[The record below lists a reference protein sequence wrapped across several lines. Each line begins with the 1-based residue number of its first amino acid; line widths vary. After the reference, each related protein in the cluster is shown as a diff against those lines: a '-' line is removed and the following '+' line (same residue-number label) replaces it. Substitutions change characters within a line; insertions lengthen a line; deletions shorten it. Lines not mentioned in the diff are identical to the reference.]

1 MGQRQSEII
10 KNHMEVYWHDYASA
24 SKGVPITEAGLVEK
38 ASVIGRTGLMLLEC
52 GTGAWRVRSSMNTLS
67 RELGVTTTADIGL
80 LSIEFTCFDGDQC
93 YTQSLCLTNTGVNT
107 SRLNRLEHFVN
118 DFDREGKFMTGEEL
132 HSHLDE
138 IERIHGLYSPIALGF
153 AAALACGCF
162 TFLLGGGIVEMLCAF
177 CGAGIGNFVRCKLTK
192 HHFTLFLGI
201 TASVCSASLVYAIL
215 LKLAEVLFAVSAQ
228 HEAGYICSMLFIIPG
243 FPFITSGID
252 LAKRLRGAGCRA
264 EIIFITSHFECM
276 AEGYEVDALHY
287 LVKPVPA
294 EKLRAVLDR
303 AAARLAVEP
312 PSVVIA
318 CEEGNVK
325 LYESELLYAESF
337 LHDLVLHY
345 RIRESISA
353 FAGRLSADFFRT
365 HRSYLVNLK
374 AVVRIGRTSVLLRGG
389 AEVPLARGKYDAIN
403 RAFID

>member
-153 AAALACGCF
+153 AA
-162 TFLLGGGIVEMLCAF
+162 F
-177 CGAGIGNFVRCKLTK
+177 CW
-192 HHFTLFLGI
+192 
-201 TASVCSASLVYAIL
+201 
-215 LKLAEVLFAVSAQ
+215 
-228 HEAGYICSMLFIIPG
+228 
-243 FPFITSGID
+243 
-252 LAKRLRGAGCRA
+252 
-264 EIIFITSHFECM
+264 
-276 AEGYEVDALHY
+276 
-287 LVKPVPA
+287 
-294 EKLRAVLDR
+294 
-303 AAARLAVEP
+303 AAAL
-312 PSVVIA
+312 
-318 CEEGNVK
+318 
-325 LYESELLYAESF
+325 
-337 LHDLVLHY
+337 
-345 RIRESISA
+345 
-353 FAGRLSADFFRT
+353 
-365 HRSYLVNLK
+365 
-374 AVVRIGRTSVLLRGG
+374 
-389 AEVPLARGKYDAIN
+389 
-403 RAFID
+403 